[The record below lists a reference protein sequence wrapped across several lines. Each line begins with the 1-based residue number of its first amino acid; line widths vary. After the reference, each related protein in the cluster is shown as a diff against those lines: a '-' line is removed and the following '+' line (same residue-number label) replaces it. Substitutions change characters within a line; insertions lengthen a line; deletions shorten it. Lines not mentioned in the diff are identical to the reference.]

1 MKIKNSL
8 TLFSLFV
15 FFTGCA
21 TIQSAGNLQYGR
33 QALLGGNNEAA
44 LGYFQRAAQLDPNYV
59 YATGSS
65 PKQSVW
71 SYVGRSEY
79 LTGRFPQA
87 RQTLER
93 ALASNRDEDIARLYL
108 GLTLAREGDRQR
120 GLNEIESGM
129 RGINNFLDYINQAQR
144 FNLGQFWDPAMDI
157 RRAIQSD
164 LAMVSGKDVD
174 WQRLT
179 ADTEWLG
186 ISMEWESDWARRQ
199 DAFENNRD

>member
-1 MKIKNSL
+1 MKIGNL
-8 TLFSLFV
+8 LALLLLV
-15 FFTGCA
+15 FFAGCA
-21 TIQSAGNLQYGR
+21 TIQSAGDLQYGR
-33 QALLGGNNEAA
+33 QALLAGNNEAA
-44 LGYFQRAAQLDPNYV
+44 LGYFSSAANRDPNYI

-144 FNLGQFWDPAMDI
+144 FNIGQFWDVDRDI